1 MTTNRST
8 QCALFDSLLFCYFP
22 YLKVF
27 EKFDLWMIWGSDDK
41 KNVPFYIKYF
51 KYCTLFLKKKT
62 DLISNI
68 SITIIILELKWT
80 YTPISGDGHFHFL
93 LEFISFRLFVAWKL
107 PFVVRLQSMFCVSSF
122 ISHCALI
129 WVTVF
134 FLFLYSF
141 FFYSVSIFQ
150 IHQCHTDVTSNF
162 FPPYL
167 FIFALYTTKNGIYSE
182 FY

>member
-1 MTTNRST
+1 MCSVWLSPFSLFPIFKSIRKVRSLNDLRVRW
-8 QCALFDSLLFCYFP
+8 QEKCSNLYQIFQILYSF
-22 YLKVF
+22 F
-27 EKFDLWMIWGSDDK
+27 EK
-41 KNVPFYIKYF
+41 
-51 KYCTLFLKKKT
+51 KT
-62 DLISNI
+62 NLIPNI

-167 FIFALYTTKNGIYSE
+167 FIFALFTTKNGIYSE
-182 FY
+182 LY